1 MTRYRYGVAL
11 ALSALILSACSSPQA
26 QPTEMPFQTTPMVVT
41 PSPAQGN
48 TDAYPYPYP
57 APSVQAVADPAY
69 PGPEG
74 PVDTTG
80 RAVQAL
86 AALPLALSD
95 AQANFNPDAK
105 LYAILPSQVMII
117 NLGSPPVL
125 PGWYYKFKVDGSPR
139 EYIVQV
145 VNDVVTG
152 TQEVEPIQPPDPP
165 ELEIDPATVTVDSD
179 QVFASFAEKA
189 PSLGITVDDP
199 KGYDLELV
207 NLEGGLGPVWSVFDP
222 ATQRWLYSVSGTSG
236 AEVENPRG

>member
-1 MTRYRYGVAL
+1 MNLYRYGVAL
-11 ALSALILSACSSPQA
+11 ALSALILSACSSPQ
-26 QPTEMPFQTTPMVVT
+26 QNSEMPFQTTPMVVT

-48 TDAYPYPYP
+48 TDAYPYP
-57 APSVQAVADPAY
+57 APSVQAEPAPAY

-86 AALPLALSD
+86 AALPIALGD

-105 LYAILPSQVMII
+105 LYAIAPSQVMIL

-125 PGWYYKFKVDGSPR
+125 PGWFYKFKVDGSPR

-145 VNDVVTG
+145 VNDQVTG
-152 TQEVEPIQPPDPP
+152 TREIEPIQPPSPL
-165 ELEIDPATVTVDSD
+165 ELEIDPAAVTVDSD
-179 QVFASFAEKA
+179 QVFASFTEKA

-199 KGYDLELV
+199 KTYDLELV
-207 NLEGGLGPVWSVFDP
+207 NLEGGAGPVWSVFDP
-222 ATQRWLYSVSGTSG
+222 ATQRWLYAVSATSG